1 MGYAA
6 ACVPLE
12 FHSAAARIVVAFDT
26 GVALDG
32 SVGILGSGAVIVALV
47 LGRPFLVHCRIRHH
61 ALVRIPCCVSH
72 PGSCC
77 LLAPA
82 C

>member
-26 GVALDG
+26 GVVLAG
-32 SVGILGSGAVIVALV
+32 SVGIIGSGAVIIALV
-47 LGRPFLVHCRIRHH
+47 LGRPFLLHCRIRHH
-61 ALVRIPCCVSH
+61 ALVRSPCCVPH
-72 PGSCC
+72 PGSCR
-77 LLAPA
+77 LLASA